1 MYFIES
7 ARFLKWFVN
16 CTRMFVNMKI
26 MYFILAK
33 FVHVN
38 VIHLNKFSVKLWKK
52 FTDFFFIYI
61 FQIQTYKIS
70 IKLMSICKRLTLYD
84 NLGEYI
90 YLCLTPTVCSSS
102 VVWAHLIVMGRKTC
116 TVVIISVQI
125 CEINSFNGYN

>member
-16 CTRMFVNMKI
+16 FTRMFVNMKI

-52 FTDFFFIYI
+52 FTDFFLIYI

-70 IKLMSICKRLTLYD
+70 IKLMSICKRLTLND
-84 NLGEYI
+84 NLVTENKHSNC
-90 YLCLTPTVCSSS
+90 LCKLFHIIGS
-102 VVWAHLIVMGRKTC
+102 IVNLNWNNN
-116 TVVIISVQI
+116 ILLN
-125 CEINSFNGYN
+125 INSLQIHVYWY

>member
-1 MYFIES
+1 
-7 ARFLKWFVN
+7 
-16 CTRMFVNMKI
+16 MFVNMKI

-52 FTDFFFIYI
+52 FTDIFFYLHFSNSN
-61 FQIQTYKIS
+61 IQNFYKIDV
-70 IKLMSICKRLTLYD
+70 KLNLYD